1 MFAPA
6 EARQSPASPQRSHP
20 RRPPAHLS
28 VSLRHDDPP
37 TSAEPAR
44 APPGVGGAPTESA
57 SMKQPSENST
67 DLGDCAQKWFDHHNN
82 RPGKGLG
89 FLGLEDADEPPYFLP
104 QNSSSSSG
112 ASPGKWR
119 PHLCQAESHLQHP
132 QSAVHSSSTGD
143 YRSVI
148 DDLTIENRKLKQQL
162 RQLMKSRNAPL
173 EEDRL
178 FEVRIHGEI
187 PPRKRRELEDVLG
200 SFASAIHEPVEE
212 DMPVPGAAQGEYKA
226 SDGPQK
232 VAAKHSTSSST
243 SNSRPLDSAYASMS
257 NSGGTSST
265 AYHAG
270 PPRRNGGSQPGGR
283 EPNIQS
289 FLHNIPEGP
298 LPKQLSVMT
307 ERQKKKLVV
316 QRLEQL
322 FTGNKGMMIGNY
334 SQPIQQQEVSVSA
347 AKADELANEGLGRKE
362 GVREAH
368 IHPYLMDAESG
379 KPGMPPGHSTATE
392 NYVSDAS
399 DEASPNDSSDDTS
412 PSQRP
417 TRPLDLDP
425 DRAQVP
431 ADNVD
436 YIRHL
441 GLSTP
446 NFNSENSSDSDVGAD
461 SEGWIYLN
469 LLVNMAQLHII
480 NVTPDFVREAL
491 ADVSERFQVSLDGK
505 KIRWRGGKQGTRLS
519 SDSGASSAAHLNPE
533 ESDGLG
539 QQPLKKRRRLDAKKF
554 SAAPPKN
561 SDPSSRLHNPA
572 AAFQYQPLF
581 RHGKLSPQ
589 AASDTSESF
598 FDYSPRNEDSLEA
611 GSANL
616 RTWKDN
622 PTQKSSRDTHDA
634 EILVYYHGAQFC
646 TDLSGD
652 RGRTSTPLHVSATDK
667 DGYFIGEQGRLHDS
681 PRDDAP
687 SISRTNSGSTLPFR
701 PFKDYAI
708 GAENPELGSPRL
720 RAPEPLHEELERGF
734 SLDPF
739 TSRAQRPTQPQ
750 SFESSGLG
758 GTRPADHF
766 MVRVETRRTQV
777 NGHHPV
783 KPWHFPTAS
792 PGRQKCAH
800 PVPGSASR
808 FVTRARPVARGT
820 DHVTSHPRP
829 TPPSTVRTEVIST
842 QFRQLQPSELPAPLG
857 YHATYSSSDA
867 DSDNNSTSSEAS
879 RPWRCKMLAQRPLAS
894 PAERC
899 DPSASGGCGD
909 EAEDSDDEQEEDD
922 DGSSIDMLAEARTLN
937 PALVAAQEQE
947 FDMLAENE
955 VGTDVATINDS
966 LDEDGTGTPDV

>member
-1 MFAPA
+1 MFASA
-6 EARQSPASPQRSHP
+6 EARQPPASPQRSHP

-37 TSAEPAR
+37 TSAEPAG
-44 APPGVGGAPTESA
+44 APPGVGRVLTESA
-57 SMKQPSENST
+57 TMKQPSENSN
-67 DLGDCAQKWFDHHNN
+67 DLGDCAQKWFDQNNN

-104 QNSSSSSG
+104 HNSSSSSG

-132 QSAVHSSSTGD
+132 QSAVHSSSAGD

-200 SFASAIHEPVEE
+200 SFASGIHEAAEE
-212 DMPVPGAAQGEYKA
+212 EMPGSRAAPGEYKA
-226 SDGPQK
+226 ADGAQK

-270 PPRRNGGSQPGGR
+270 PPRRNGGSQTGGK
-283 EPNIQS
+283 EPTIQ
-289 FLHNIPEGP
+289 
-298 LPKQLSVMT
+298 
-307 ERQKKKLVV
+307 
-316 QRLEQL
+316 
-322 FTGNKGMMIGNY
+322 
-334 SQPIQQQEVSVSA
+334 
-347 AKADELANEGLGRKE
+347 
-362 GVREAH
+362 
-368 IHPYLMDAESG
+368 SG

-469 LLVNMAQLHII
+469 LL
-480 NVTPDFVREAL
+480 
-491 ADVSERFQVSLDGK
+491 
-505 KIRWRGGKQGTRLS
+505 
-519 SDSGASSAAHLNPE
+519 
-533 ESDGLG
+533 ESDGVE
-539 QQPLKKRRRLDAKKF
+539 QQPMKKRRRLDAKKP
-554 SAAPPKN
+554 SPALPKN
-561 SDPSSRLHNPA
+561 PDPSSHLHNPA

-589 AASDTSESF
+589 ASSDTSESF

-611 GSANL
+611 GSAHP

-622 PTQKSSRDTHDA
+622 PTQKSSKDTHDA

-652 RGRTSTPLHVSATDK
+652 RGRTATPLHVSATDK
-667 DGYFIGEQGRLHDS
+667 DGYFNGEQGRLHASTSDE
-681 PRDDAP
+681 AP

-701 PFKDYAI
+701 PFKDYAK

-720 RAPEPLHEELERGF
+720 SAPEPLHEESGGGF
-734 SLDPF
+734 RLDPF
-739 TSRAQRPTQPQ
+739 TSRAQRPTQLQ

-766 MVRVETRRTQV
+766 MVRVETRRTKV
-777 NGHHPV
+777 NGHTPV
-783 KPWHFPTAS
+783 KPPNFPTSS
-792 PGRQKCAH
+792 PGRQKLAQS
-800 PVPGSASR
+800 VPGSSFR
-808 FVTRARPVARGT
+808 FVTRPNPARGT

-829 TPPSTVRTEVIST
+829 TPPSTVRTEVTST
-842 QFRQLQPSELPAPLG
+842 HFQQLQPSELPAPLG

-879 RPWRCKMLAQRPLAS
+879 RPWCGRLLAQRSLAS
-894 PAERC
+894 PAERSA
-899 DPSASGGCGD
+899 PSAPGGGGD

-955 VGTDVATINDS
+955 LGTDVATINDS
-966 LDEDGTGTPDV
+966 VNEDGTGTPDL

>member
-37 TSAEPAR
+37 T
-44 APPGVGGAPTESA
+44 
-57 SMKQPSENST
+57 N
-67 DLGDCAQKWFDHHNN
+67 
-82 RPGKGLG
+82 
-89 FLGLEDADEPPYFLP
+89 EPPYFLP

-289 FLHNIPEGP
+289 
-298 LPKQLSVMT
+298 
-307 ERQKKKLVV
+307 
-316 QRLEQL
+316 
-322 FTGNKGMMIGNY
+322 
-334 SQPIQQQEVSVSA
+334 
-347 AKADELANEGLGRKE
+347 
-362 GVREAH
+362 
-368 IHPYLMDAESG
+368 G

-491 ADVSERFQVSLDGK
+491 ADVSERF
-505 KIRWRGGKQGTRLS
+505 
-519 SDSGASSAAHLNPE
+519 
-533 ESDGLG
+533 
-539 QQPLKKRRRLDAKKF
+539 
-554 SAAPPKN
+554 
-561 SDPSSRLHNPA
+561 
-572 AAFQYQPLF
+572 
-581 RHGKLSPQ
+581 Q